1 MQCSCGA
8 KIQVEAGDV
17 PKNYK
22 DETGKVI
29 SEEAAVHMS

>member
-1 MQCSCGA
+1 MKCSCGTEFL
-8 KIQVEAGDV
+8 IEAGDV